1 MIFTANIIK
10 ARQSKL
16 AQVWESLLSS
26 SDCVL
31 VCAGDPIPKPGG
43 LDQVYPFL
51 PHPSYFWIT
60 GYRLPFGVALYSK
73 DLGWVPFVRPLS
85 QAELV
90 WEGAAEFEEQGQH
103 ISQLVGFIKK
113 HQFKR
118 CFLIGQPSSVTAFLE
133 PQQLA
138 AFDDIWNVKIQ
149 MDRVRRVKDKEEVA
163 LVKDVAR
170 IAGFGFQKMKSVLQ
184 VGITEK
190 DLQAEYEA
198 EILKKGAHGLPY
210 TTLVGS
216 GVNASVLHSLPTGKK
231 IASGDW
237 VLVDAGAEKYD
248 YCVDITRMLAVEGTF
263 SSQQAMI
270 YNLVKEAQLQ
280 AIDKAR
286 PGVQWHSVHEH
297 AASVIAE
304 GLKNLNLIRCS
315 VSTALESGAIS
326 VFFPHGVGH
335 LVGLRV
341 RDTGHEENR
350 NPKKYCGVQIR
361 VDFALEENFMIT
373 VEPGCYFIKALIM
386 NPDIRSKYQ
395 DMINWSEAEK
405 WLNMGGVRIEDDIL
419 ITAQAPEVLTAMIE
433 K

>member
-1 MIFTANIIK
+1 
-10 ARQSKL
+10 
-16 AQVWESLLSS
+16 
-26 SDCVL
+26 
-31 VCAGDPIPKPGG
+31 
-43 LDQVYPFL
+43 
-51 PHPSYFWIT
+51 
-60 GYRLPFGVALYSK
+60 
-73 DLGWVPFVRPLS
+73 
-85 QAELV
+85 
-90 WEGAAEFEEQGQH
+90 
-103 ISQLVGFIKK
+103 
-113 HQFKR
+113 
-118 CFLIGQPSSVTAFLE
+118 VTAFLE

-138 AFDDIWNVKIQ
+138 SFDDVWNLKIQ

-184 VGITEK
+184 AGITEK
-190 DLQAEYEA
+190 ELQAEYEA

-231 IASGDW
+231 IAAGDW

-248 YCVDITRMLAVEGTF
+248 YCVDITRMLAVDGAL

-326 VFFPHGVGH
+326 VFFPHGIGH

-386 NPDIRSKYQ
+386 NSDVRSKYQ

-419 ITAQAPEVLTAMIE
+419 ITGQAPEVLTAMIE